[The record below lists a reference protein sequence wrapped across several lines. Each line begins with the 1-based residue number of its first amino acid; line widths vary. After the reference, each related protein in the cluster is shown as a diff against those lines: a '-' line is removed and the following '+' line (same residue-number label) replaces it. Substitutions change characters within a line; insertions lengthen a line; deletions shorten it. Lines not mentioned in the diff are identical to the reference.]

1 MCLFKKNKKIN
12 WPNLVFGLIAVG
24 IIVACLILLVILY
37 NKTGKQVKLVD
48 TSRFEAEKALMQKK
62 VILAY
67 VGDLRQLKQ
76 DAQGLKNWDE
86 TYSLV
91 EKEIFSL
98 HVPQQYLD
106 KHLQSWISISK
117 LNDQTVTDKK
127 GELMR
132 ILDELI
138 AGVK

>member
-1 MCLFKKNKKIN
+1 M
-12 WPNLVFGLIAVG
+12 VFGLIAVG